1 LYIFQSTI
9 SKYAILC
16 KQYQLIKSIYYNTY
30 TIQKKALL
38 KIAIK
43 NLSTILFISLEDK

>member
-1 LYIFQSTI
+1 M
-9 SKYAILC
+9 
-16 KQYQLIKSIYYNTY
+16 IKRT
-30 TIQKKALL
+30 ALL